1 MFQRRRY
8 HLSQISLRLEAL
20 RANVCQFKYD
30 EFALQQTLRGE
41 QASENGQAL
50 DQAFDELRESI
61 NHTEEL
67 LAALATATGESLCYS
82 QIQR

>member
-1 MFQRRRY
+1 MIQRRRY
-8 HLSQISLRLEAL
+8 HFSQISLRLEAL

-30 EFALQQTLRGE
+30 EIVLQQILRGE
-41 QASENGQAL
+41 QAPENL

-67 LAALATATGESLCYS
+67 LVALAVATGESYS

>member
-1 MFQRRRY
+1 MIQRRRY
-8 HLSQISLRLEAL
+8 HFSQISLRLEAL

-30 EFALQQTLRGE
+30 EIVLQQILRGE
-41 QASENGQAL
+41 QAAENL

-67 LAALATATGESLCYS
+67 LVALAAATGESYS

>member
-1 MFQRRRY
+1 MVQRRRY
-8 HLSQISLRLEAL
+8 HISQISLRLEAL

-41 QASENGQAL
+41 HEQAL

-61 NHTEEL
+61 NHTEDL
-67 LAALATATGESLCYS
+67 LVALAAATGESYS

>member
-1 MFQRRRY
+1 MIQQRRY

-20 RANVCQFKYD
+20 RANVCQFKHD

-41 QASENGQAL
+41 QAPESGQVL

-67 LAALATATGESLCYS
+67 LNAVAKVTGESASYS

>member
-1 MFQRRRY
+1 MTQRRRY
-8 HLSQISLRLEAL
+8 HISQISLRLEAL

-30 EFALQQTLRGE
+30 EIVLQQILRGE
-41 QASENGQAL
+41 QAPENL

-67 LAALATATGESLCYS
+67 LVALAAATGESYS

>member
-1 MFQRRRY
+1 MIQRRR
-8 HLSQISLRLEAL
+8 HHISQISLRLEAL

-30 EFALQQTLRGE
+30 EIALQQILRGE
-41 QASENGQAL
+41 QASENL

-67 LAALATATGESLCYS
+67 LVALAAATGESYS

>member
-1 MFQRRRY
+1 MVQRRRY
-8 HLSQISLRLEAL
+8 HLSQISLRLVAL
-20 RANVCQFKYD
+20 RANVCQFKHD
-30 EFALQQTLRGE
+30 EFAIQQTLHGE
-41 QASENGQAL
+41 QAPESGQVL

-67 LAALATATGESLCYS
+67 LAALAVATGENPGYS

>member
-1 MFQRRRY
+1 MIQRRR
-8 HLSQISLRLEAL
+8 HHISQISLRLEAL

-30 EFALQQTLRGE
+30 EIALQQILRGD
-41 QASENGQAL
+41 QAPENL

-67 LAALATATGESLCYS
+67 LVALAAATGESYS